1 MGEASKIALS
11 AIGMQDTHL
20 LSDNP
25 EKSFFNPSY
34 QQHSQFRKY
43 HNVHRVIKNGNKTT
57 WPFGE
62 TIKVTLNPQSM
73 GDLLTNLWIHVDLPK
88 WTSDITFTPGIGQQA
103 ELYIFGMTLQESGSA
118 SYNSTG
124 VAYATYDL
132 FWAAMI
138 AAGDPGPGAPNAQF
152 WMFIVMD
159 YAYINYPQDFTWYE
173 FRRYYEWRQFD
184 IPGTDSQTLTDLY
197 GTSLYFG
204 APPHLLV
211 PAEMGSWGW
220 DVQLLGRKIIKS
232 VKFIVDDQVLEEITA
247 DWCIIYD
254 NMYQTE
260 SQKYTANSA
269 YNRNIVGASY
279 GYERNAGNSESRNNL
294 FIHIPFFFSQSYA
307 GDVYSDNK
315 QNKTP
320 FPLCAIHKQ
329 KIMLEIDFFK
339 QSFFTNNYPDYLG
352 IGGDIGR
359 GPAPP
364 PPAKTM
370 LDFNI
375 ITEEITLSNEES
387 LFFKTNN
394 REIIYDFVNKHSS
407 MQLETNIGKRSF
419 EIQLEPSIPVKCFH
433 WFYRYKGYE
442 DEDEYRHIETPHTR
456 SFNRAFITSNRF
468 NFTKA
473 QYDAGNKIS
482 TSPHILK
489 NAYFSLNGERFP
501 NISNITYE
509 YFYNY
514 IPMQSKLSTSG
525 NVVES
530 RYPTPIGAYRF
541 NYVYS
546 YNFAMYPKST
556 MPSGFLDFSRLNS
569 DKTKLHF
576 ELNDDLDL
584 LHGGNGSSAS
594 PSRLVNPEYNFHLYY
609 TGFRVLRFN
618 NGFVSIT

>member
-1 MGEASKIALS
+1 MGEAANIALS

-20 LSDNP
+20 LSKDPKN
-25 EKSFFNPSY
+25 SFFNPSY

-43 HNVHRVIKNGNKTT
+43 HNVHRVSENGNKTT

-62 TIKVTLNPQSM
+62 TVKVTLNPQNM
-73 GDLLTNLWIHVDLPK
+73 GDLLTNLWIHVDLPE
-88 WTSDITFTPGIGQQA
+88 WTSISTFTPGIGQQA
-103 ELYIFGMTLQESGSA
+103 ELYIFGMTLEESPHD
-118 SYNSTG
+118 
-124 VAYATYDL
+124 TYEEFL
-132 FWAAMI
+132 NTMI
-138 AAGDPGPGAPNAQF
+138 AAGDPGSGAPNAQM
-152 WMFIVMD
+152 WSYIVTDFD
-159 YAYINYPQDFTWYE
+159 YTSNPSSFTWEKFTEYK
-173 FRRYYEWRQFD
+173 EWKNFG
-184 IPGTDSQTLTDLY
+184 IPGTDDQTLQDLY
-197 GTSLYFG
+197 GTSFYTG

-211 PAEMGSWGW
+211 PPEAAQPSGSGWAW

-232 VKFIVDDQVLEEITA
+232 VKFIVDDQVLEDITA

-269 YNRNIVGASY
+269 YNRNIVG
-279 GYERNAGNSESRNNL
+279 GYERDAGKSESRNKL

-307 GDVYSDNK
+307 GDVYSNNK

-339 QSFFTNNYPDYLG
+339 HSFFTLYYPNFS
-352 IGGDIGR
+352 INGDIGR
-359 GPAPP
+359 GPPPP
-364 PPAKTM
+364 PPAKKL

-407 MQLETNIGKRSF
+407 MQLETNRGKRSF
-419 EIQLEPSIPVKCFH
+419 EIQLEPSIPVKCLH

-442 DEDEYRHIETPHTR
+442 DEDEYRHIETTDVLPDK
-456 SFNRAFITSNRF
+456 RAFITSNRF

-473 QYDAGNKIS
+473 QYVGNKIS
-482 TSPHILK
+482 SAPHILK
-489 NAYFSLNGERFP
+489 SAYFSLNGERFP

-514 IPMQSKLSTSG
+514 IPMQSQLSTSG
-525 NVVES
+525 NVVEGA
-530 RYPTPIGAYRF
+530 YPTPIGAYRF

-556 MPSGFLDFSRLNS
+556 MLSGFLDFSRLNS

-576 ELNDDLDL
+576 ELNDDIDL
-584 LHGGNGSSAS
+584 LHGGNGSSVD

>member
-1 MGEASKIALS
+1 MGEAAKIALS

-20 LSDNP
+20 LSKDPKN
-25 EKSFFNPSY
+25 SFFNPTY

-43 HNVHRVIKNGNKTT
+43 HNVHRIIENGNKST

-88 WTSDITFTPGIGQQA
+88 WTTDGTFTPGIGQQA
-103 ELYIFGMTLQESGSA
+103 ELYIFGMTLQESP
-118 SYNSTG
+118 YN
-124 VAYATYDL
+124 TYSD
-132 FWAAMI
+132 FWDAMI

-152 WMFIVMD
+152 WSYLVTD
-159 YAYINYPQDFTWYE
+159 YDYINYPSSFGWSDTFLE
-173 FRRYYEWRQFD
+173 MKEWSNFG
-184 IPGTDSQTLTDLY
+184 IPGTDSQTLTNLY
-197 GTSLYFG
+197 GDDGPSVPRP
-204 APPHLLV
+204 PPHIFAV
-211 PAEMGSWGW
+211 PEAATEINSGW
-220 DVQLLGRKIIKS
+220 AWDMQLLGRKIIKS
-232 VKFIVDDQVLEEITA
+232 VKFIVDDQLLEEITA

-269 YNRNIVGASY
+269 YNRNIVGANY
-279 GYERNAGNSESRNNL
+279 GYEKDIGNSESRNKL

-307 GDVYSDNK
+307 GDVYSNNK

-339 QSFFTNNYPDYLG
+339 QSFFTLNYPDSLG
-352 IGGDIGR
+352 AGGDIGR

-364 PPAKTM
+364 PPAKKL

-407 MQLETNIGKRSF
+407 TQLETNRGKRSF

-442 DEDEYRHIETPHTR
+442 DEDDYRHIETTDSAPQR
-456 SFNRAFITSNRF
+456 RAFATSNRF

-473 QYDAGNKIS
+473 QYGAGNNE
-482 TSPHILK
+482 TTTPHILK
-489 NAYFSLNGERFP
+489 RAYFSLNGERFP
-501 NISNITYE
+501 NISNIDHE
-509 YFYNY
+509 YFFTYV
-514 IPMQSKLSTSG
+514 PMQSQLSTSG
-525 NVVES
+525 NVVEGV
-530 RYPTPIGAYRF
+530 YPTPIGAYRF

-576 ELNDDLDL
+576 ELNDDIDI
-584 LHGGNGSSAS
+584 LHGGNGSSVG

>member
-1 MGEASKIALS
+1 MGEAANISLK

-20 LSDNP
+20 LSKDP
-25 EKSFFNPSY
+25 EDSFFNPSY

-43 HNVHRVIKNGNKTT
+43 HNVHRVIENGNKST

-62 TIKVTLNPQSM
+62 TIKVTLNPQTM

-88 WTSDITFTPGIGQQA
+88 WTSESTFTPGIGQQA
-103 ELYIFGMTLQESGSA
+103 ELYIFGMTLQESP
-118 SYNSTG
+118 YD
-124 VAYATYDL
+124 TYSD
-132 FWAAMI
+132 FWDAMI
-138 AAGDPGPGAPNAQF
+138 GAGDPGSGAPNAQM
-152 WMFIVMD
+152 WSYIVMD
-159 YAYINYPQDFTWYE
+159 YDYINYRDYFTWGWFAVDY
-173 FRRYYEWRQFD
+173 FWSDFG
-184 IPGTDSQTLTDLY
+184 IPGTDSETLMDLY
-197 GTSLYFG
+197 GTPYYFG
-204 APPHLLV
+204 APPHLV
-211 PAEMGSWGW
+211 TQPETDSWAW

-247 DWCIIYD
+247 DWCIIHD

-269 YNRNIVGASY
+269 YNRNIVGASN
-279 GYERNAGNSESRNNL
+279 GSERDAGNSESRNKL
-294 FIHIPFFFSQSYA
+294 FIHIPFFFSHSYA
-307 GDVYSDNK
+307 GDVYSNNK

-320 FPLCAIHKQ
+320 FPLCGIHKQ

-339 QSFFTNNYPDYLG
+339 QSFFTLNYPEYLV
-352 IGGDIGR
+352 GGDIGR

-364 PPAKTM
+364 PPAKKL

-375 ITEEITLSNEES
+375 ITEEITLTNEES
-387 LFFKTNN
+387 LFFRTNN

-407 MQLETNIGKRSF
+407 IQLETNKRSF
-419 EIQLEPSIPVKCFH
+419 EINLEPSIPVKCFH

-442 DEDEYRHIETPHTR
+442 DEDEYRHIETTDPLPHR
-456 SFNRAFITSNRF
+456 RAFVTSNRF

-473 QYDAGNKIS
+473 QYGAGNAES
-482 TSPHILK
+482 TTPHILK
-489 NAYFSLNGERFP
+489 GAYFSLNGERFP
-501 NISNITYE
+501 NISNIDHE
-509 YFYNY
+509 YFFTYV
-514 IPMQSKLSTSG
+514 PMQSQLSTSG
-525 NVVES
+525 NVVEG

-576 ELNDDLDL
+576 ELNDDVDL
-584 LHGGNGSSAS
+584 LHGGNGSSIS

>member
-1 MGEASKIALS
+1 MGEAAKIALN

-20 LSDNP
+20 LSKDP
-25 EKSFFNPSY
+25 EDSFFQPKIE
-34 QQHSQFRKY
+34 QHSEFRKY
-43 HNVHRVIKNGNKTT
+43 HNVHRVIENGNKPT

-62 TIKVTLNPQSM
+62 TIKVTLNPQNM

-88 WTSDITFTPGIGQQA
+88 WKGEHFTPGIGQQA
-103 ELYIFGMTLQESGSA
+103 ELYIFGMTLEESP
-118 SYNSTG
+118 YD
-124 VAYATYDL
+124 TYDD
-132 FWAAMI
+132 FWSVMI
-138 AAGDPGPGAPNAQF
+138 AAGDPGPGAPNAQM
-152 WMFIVMD
+152 WSYIVTD
-159 YAYINYPQDFTWYE
+159 YGYINDPNNFTWYE
-173 FRRYYEWRQFD
+173 FTDSYVWNDFG
-184 IPGTDSQTLTDLY
+184 IPGTDSQTLMDLY
-197 GTSLYFG
+197 GDPFYSG

-211 PAEMGSWGW
+211 PPETDTWAW
-220 DVQLLGRKIIKS
+220 DMQLLGRKIIKS

-269 YNRNIVGASY
+269 YNRNIVGASRGKEEDAGTSEY
-279 GYERNAGNSESRNNL
+279 RNKL

-307 GDVYSDNK
+307 GDVYSNNK

-339 QSFFTNNYPDYLG
+339 QSFFTLNYPGYLG

-364 PPAKTM
+364 PPAKKL

-407 MQLETNIGKRSF
+407 MQLETNRGKRSF

-442 DEDEYRHIETPHTR
+442 DEDEYRHIETTDTD
-456 SFNRAFITSNRF
+456 SNNRAFITSNRF

-473 QYDAGNKIS
+473 QYDPSNAE
-482 TSPHILK
+482 TTTPHILK
-489 NAYFSLNGERFP
+489 RAYFSLNGERFP
-501 NISNITYE
+501 NISNIDHE
-509 YFYNY
+509 YFFTYV
-514 IPMQSKLSTSG
+514 PMQSQLSTSG
-525 NVVES
+525 NVVQGEQA
-530 RYPTPIGAYRF
+530 PAPIGAYRF

-576 ELNDDLDL
+576 ELNDDIDI
-584 LHGGNGSSAS
+584 LHGGNGTSVG
-594 PSRLVNPEYNFHLYY
+594 PTRLVNPEYNFHLYY